1 MSLRSTLPRLI
12 VALPVGLAV
21 AFSGCGGGGSP
32 TATSAVTANAAI
44 PDGAPFIDQESLA
57 FHPEKLTVKA
67 GEKVYFQ
74 NSESSLHTVTINGK
88 NESGNMKRRELFVW
102 TAGAVGGSTASAPQL
117 PPGQAGRNVNASK
130 TVSWVTVGA
139 ASCAST

>member
-12 VALPVGLAV
+12 AALPVGLAV
-21 AFSGCGGGGSP
+21 AFSGCGGGGSS

-44 PDGAPFIDQESLA
+44 PQGAPFIDQESLA

-74 NSESSLHTVTINGK
+74 NSESSLHTVNINGK
-88 NESGNMKRRELFVW
+88 NESGNMKRREVFVW
-102 TAGAVGGSTASAPQL
+102 TAGAAGAYKVTCEYHPQMR
-117 PPGQAGRNVNASK
+117 A
-130 TVSWVTVGA
+130 TVTVE
-139 ASCAST
+139 